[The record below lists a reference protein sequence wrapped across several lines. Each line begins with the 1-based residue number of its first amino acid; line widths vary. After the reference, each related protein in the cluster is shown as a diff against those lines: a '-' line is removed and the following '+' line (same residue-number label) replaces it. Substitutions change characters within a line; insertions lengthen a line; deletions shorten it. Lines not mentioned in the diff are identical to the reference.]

1 MLRKY
6 NEFRVCSTLRHYSI
20 TIFIECYRHSHVIFS
35 FILDVGIS
43 REVEVEDINNV
54 SLEVAE
60 LDLPEISNNQFQIIQ
75 PNGVV
80 FKLQG
85 FDCFKINRQL
95 EPCEDVC
102 TETYVDCEYWQELY
116 SLCCTETYVDCEYWQ
131 ELYSL

>member
-1 MLRKY
+1 MNRCCENIMNLGC
-6 NEFRVCSTLRHYSI
+6 VALCD
-20 TIFIECYRHSHVIFS
+20 TIQLPFSLNVTGTHTFIFS
-35 FILDVGIS
+35 FIIDVGIS

-60 LDLPEISNNQFQIIQ
+60 LDLPEIGCLRFQIIQ

-102 TETYVDCEYWQELY
+102 TETYVECGYWAEDYAL
-116 SLCCTETYVDCEYWQ
+116 
-131 ELYSL
+131 

>member
-20 TIFIECYRHSHVIFS
+20 TIFIECYRHSHVYIS

-60 LDLPEISNNQFQIIQ
+60 LDLPEVGCLKFQIIQ
-75 PNGVV
+75 PNGVAFTLV
-80 FKLQG
+80 EDNKAYNCFE
-85 FDCFKINRQL
+85 FDMQI
-95 EPCEDVC
+95 
-102 TETYVDCEYWQELY
+102 
-116 SLCCTETYVDCEYWQ
+116 
-131 ELYSL
+131 